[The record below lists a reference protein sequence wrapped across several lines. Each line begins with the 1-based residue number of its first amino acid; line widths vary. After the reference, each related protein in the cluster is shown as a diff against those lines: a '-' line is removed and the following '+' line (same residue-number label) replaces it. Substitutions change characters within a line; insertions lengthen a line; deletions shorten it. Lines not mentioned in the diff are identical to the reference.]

1 MRLTCPVGHNGLLF
15 ILGES
20 TRPRGV
26 YPGSHSSL
34 QQPCSVRTR
43 TVTFASIG
51 VTLRWNALGC
61 ALEDTCFSRVTV
73 TVTGLMIV
81 GSPVGSPD
89 REEDAPSRPDSP
101 PATIK
106 FGFEIAASPT
116 RTPVGSPD
124 REDDALSRPAVPP
137 ATMTGGFEI
146 VASPIGTPVGSP
158 KLLPAPHAVAI
169 GGTDASTPALD
180 GMDADTGNP
189 ALTGMDAINGSPARD
204 GMDADVSSPALAGV
218 EVIIGSPVQE
228 GRGECDTVDR
238 TAEGSSP
245 AVPESSVIISSPVHR
260 GEAGI
265 TSDFGEFALR
275 ETCSG
280 LFAKRKFVLVATEL
294 AAKGARCGHEL
305 SRPQRLAAASRSPA
319 ASPGSDLLG
328 PEPSDVG
335 PPDKSTMKQPSKVD
349 AWKLGRSADHLLALL
364 PNVCKIFLIGGQA
377 AVGQSMDAT
386 ERRNTVLDA
395 VKSHGG
401 RSGQPLEACCDALAL
416 LALEAERRGLEDGGI
431 SAEGG
436 ISSLLLRAIIMRED
450 KRAREHSAD
459 SAQGGASVAHGTL
472 TSFKKLADHFG
483 LPVDTRAAAV
493 LAAVPQQLPNPRT
506 KAGTPPM
513 ALYPAFDFLCNVLPP
528 GPFRHWARSFTAFM
542 LYQNTRVQDLL
553 EPEPIGVETEQEC
566 PSGVIHARV
575 RLSKF
580 GGPMHVFAPCEGV
593 SGPFRWIAEHLQD
606 VKVHGV
612 LPRFQSTPAWDLA
625 APSVSFVAGT
635 VDVDE
640 TRKGFYSI
648 LRSAPL
654 FIDEQMRS
662 ELGLRGHGPHS
673 AFNDVGW
680 FVGAVDVDGG
690 RGFDEKD
697 NAVFGHWG
705 HVARANE
712 EAANRG
718 VLEAVAAARGRSAGR
733 GSGRGR
739 THTAVGDAGVRT
751 AVGYSTG
758 DTHIGDR
765 QMQVEARLRMVRL
778 IRRKISEDGRGFFN
792 LPPGRA
798 DWRLMKA
805 PTPSP
810 RVLAH
815 ISIGCLGELQQP
827 QVPGI
832 FYIDA
837 SSGPLALPFRRGP
850 NDDDGRFHLAAI
862 LAFEAL
868 MADREVDL
876 DEVLRRGHA
885 IVAMQTPSLGNVIA
899 TGGGVIAVSELC
911 SNDAWQARI
920 DALQPS
926 IDCIARG
933 QRVRFLCSCCSRF
946 RARCHCDAYARF
958 LGRCARAPR

>member
-1 MRLTCPVGHNGLLF
+1 MVTGSNTASVLGLFFRRLSAC
-15 ILGES
+15 
-20 TRPRGV
+20 
-26 YPGSHSSL
+26 SHSL
-34 QQPCSVRTR
+34 ER
-43 TVTFASIG
+43 F
-51 VTLRWNALGC
+51 GC
-61 ALEDTCFSRVTV
+61 ALEDTCFSRV
-73 TVTGLMIV
+73 MIV

-89 REEDAPSRPDSP
+89 REEDGPSRPASP
-101 PATIK
+101 PATTTFV
-106 FGFEIAASPT
+106 FGIVATPT
-116 RTPVGSPD
+116 STPVGSPD
-124 REDDALSRPAVPP
+124 RDDDALSRYAVPP
-137 ATMTGGFEI
+137 ASVSVGFEI
-146 VASPIGTPVGSP
+146 VASPICTPVGSP
-158 KLLPAPHAVAI
+158 KLLPASPAYVAV
-169 GGTDASTPALD
+169 GTYASTPALD
-180 GMDADTGNP
+180 GMDANTGNP
-189 ALTGMDAINGSPARD
+189 AFTGMDAINGSPARD
-204 GMDADVSSPALAGV
+204 GMDADVCSPALAGM
-218 EVIIGSPVQE
+218 EVIIGSPAPE
-228 GRGECDTVDR
+228 GMGECDTVER

-245 AVPESSVIISSPVHR
+245 AVPKSSVIISSPVHR
-260 GEAGI
+260 GESET
-265 TSDFGEFALR
+265 TSDFGADSAFR
-275 ETCSG
+275 ETAPAG
-280 LFAKRKFVLVATEL
+280 LVAKRKFVLVATEL
-294 AAKGARCGHEL
+294 AAKGARGGHEL
-305 SRPQRLAAASRSPA
+305 ARPERLAAARRSPA

-328 PEPSDVG
+328 PEPLDVG
-335 PPDKSTMKQPSKVD
+335 PPDKNVMTQNSEAD

-364 PNVCKIFLIGGQA
+364 PDVCKVFLIGGKA
-377 AVGQSMDAT
+377 AVEQSIDAS
-386 ERRNTVLDA
+386 ERRNTVRDA
-395 VKSHGG
+395 VKRHGG

-416 LALEAERRGLEDGGI
+416 LALEAERRGLKDGGI
-431 SAEGG
+431 SAEDG
-436 ISSLLLRAIIMRED
+436 ISSLLLRAIIKRED
-450 KRAREHSAD
+450 KRAREHSAG

-472 TSFKKLADHFG
+472 NSFKKLAKHFG

-513 ALYPAFDFLCNVLPP
+513 AMYPAFDFLCNVLPP

-553 EPEPIGVETEQEC
+553 ETEPVGLETEQEC
-566 PSGVIHARV
+566 PSGVIHALV

-593 SGPFRWIAEHLQD
+593 SGPFRWFAEHLRD

-612 LPRFQSTPAWDLA
+612 LPRFQSSPAWDLA
-625 APSVSFVAGT
+625 APSVFFVPGT

-640 TRKGFYSI
+640 TRKGFYSM

-654 FIDEQMRS
+654 FIDEELRS

-673 AFNDVGW
+673 TFNDVGW
-680 FVGAVDVDGG
+680 FIGAFDVDGG
-690 RGFDEKD
+690 RGFDEKE

-712 EAANRG
+712 EAANRV
-718 VLEAVAAARGRSAGR
+718 VLDAVAASRGRAAGR
-733 GSGRGR
+733 GRGRGR
-739 THTAVGDAGVRT
+739 THTVVGDASVRT

-758 DTHIGDR
+758 DTHMGDR

-798 DWRLMKA
+798 DWRLLKA
-805 PTPSP
+805 PSPSP
-810 RVLAH
+810 RVLAYV
-815 ISIGCLGELQQP
+815 SVGCLSELQNP
-827 QVPGI
+827 QLPGI

-885 IVAMQTPSLGNVIA
+885 IVAMQTPSLSNVIA
-899 TGGGVIAVSELC
+899 SGGGVVAVAELC
-911 SNDAWQARI
+911 SDDAWQARM

-933 QRVRFLCSCCSRF
+933 QRVRFLCSCGSRF